1 MSFPKLLNGKL
12 NFIGGKDFSKFF
24 LICCLISSPNVAMG
38 NFNLISGNGL
48 GGKSLTTGLGLL
60 SILLLGKTNFG
71 TGVSSMRFF

>member
-1 MSFPKLLNGKL
+1 ML
-12 NFIGGKDFSKFF
+12 
-24 LICCLISSPNVAMG
+24 AMG

-71 TGVSSMRFF
+71 TGVSSVTKALF

>member
-1 MSFPKLLNGKL
+1 
-12 NFIGGKDFSKFF
+12 
-24 LICCLISSPNVAMG
+24 MG

-71 TGVSSMRFF
+71 TGVSSQKAFLVTTHFEPLSLLYLLQYQLLIFTW